1 VTEED
6 IKPFKASFGNPKEA
20 AEMMAAADRVVTF

>member
-6 IKPFKASFGNPKEA
+6 LRPFKAKFGSPKDA
-20 AEMMAAADRVVTF
+20 AEMMAAADRVATF